1 MKLDFS
7 LLDKS
12 ERFSSVPNVPHV
24 QGAAIPEHAKE
35 CEKSETGHPAY
46 LMKVPRAPIFSQQAG
61 TKPNDAALGR
71 GGHSGDV
78 SHVPPGKTRKPNT
91 NKDSEGLG
99 HVGQVGREQSIE
111 PQHVRYPLSEAGA
124 PYMPYVVPM
133 APERVEGL
141 LANLRETIGKVADIE
156 GWTVKRRAD
165 VLGLVARQPVASLTD
180 DLAYFQEHLSAIEA
194 VARVAAIDPIALP
207 LRDASTFSGWRRR

>member
-1 MKLDFS
+1 
-7 LLDKS
+7 
-12 ERFSSVPNVPHV
+12 
-24 QGAAIPEHAKE
+24 
-35 CEKSETGHPAY
+35 
-46 LMKVPRAPIFSQQAG
+46 
-61 TKPNDAALGR
+61 
-71 GGHSGDV
+71 
-78 SHVPPGKTRKPNT
+78 
-91 NKDSEGLG
+91 
-99 HVGQVGREQSIE
+99 
-111 PQHVRYPLSEAGA
+111 
-124 PYMPYVVPM
+124 MPYVVPM